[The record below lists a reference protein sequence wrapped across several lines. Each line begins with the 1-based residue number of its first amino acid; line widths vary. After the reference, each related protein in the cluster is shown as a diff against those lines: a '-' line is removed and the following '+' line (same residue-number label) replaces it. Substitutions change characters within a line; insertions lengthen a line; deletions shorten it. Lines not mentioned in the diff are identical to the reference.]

1 MINAEEQIATLQQEQ
16 QVRLNQLA
24 SSDPVIQRIAGK
36 LEILQAL
43 KDASPEPE
51 LEVVTETEDD
61 KNGTLG

>member
-1 MINAEEQIATLQQEQ
+1 VIDVQEQIDKLQQEQ

-24 SSDPVIQRIAGK
+24 IADPVMQRIAGK
-36 LEILQAL
+36 LEILQGL
-43 KDASPEPE
+43 KDSQPE

>member
-1 MINAEEQIATLQQEQ
+1 MINAEEQIAVLQKEQ

-24 SSDPVIQRIAGK
+24 SADPVWQRIAGK

-43 KDASPEPE
+43 LKDSSPE

>member
-1 MINAEEQIATLQQEQ
+1 VINAEEQIEALLQKQH
-16 QVRLNQLA
+16 VRLNEIA
-24 SSDPVIQRIAGK
+24 KADPVVQRIAGK

-43 KDASPEPE
+43 KDSSPE

>member
-1 MINAEEQIATLQQEQ
+1 MINAEEQIEALQQEQ
-16 QVRLNQLA
+16 HVRLNQLA
-24 SSDPVIQRIAGK
+24 SSDPVWQRIAGK

-43 KDASPEPE
+43 KDSSPA

>member
-1 MINAEEQIATLQQEQ
+1 VINAEEQIAALQQEQ
-16 QVRLNQLA
+16 HVRLNQLA
-24 SSDPVIQRIAGK
+24 SSDPVWQRIAGK

-43 KDASPEPE
+43 KDSSPA

>member
-1 MINAEEQIATLQQEQ
+1 MNVEEQIAALLQEQ
-16 QVRLNQLA
+16 HVRLNQLA
-24 SSDPVIQRIAGK
+24 SSDPVWQRIAGK

-43 KDASPEPE
+43 KDSSPA

>member
-1 MINAEEQIATLQQEQ
+1 MDIEEQIAALQEQ
-16 QVRLNQLA
+16 QHVRLNQLA
-24 SSDPVIQRIAGK
+24 SSDPVWQRLAGK

-43 KDASPEPE
+43 LKDSSPE

>member
-1 MINAEEQIATLQQEQ
+1 MINAEEQIEALLQEQ

-24 SSDPVIQRIAGK
+24 SSDPVWQRIAGK

-43 KDASPEPE
+43 KDSSPE

>member
-1 MINAEEQIATLQQEQ
+1 MINTEEQIAALQQEQ

-24 SSDPVIQRIAGK
+24 SADPVIQRIAGK

-43 KDASPEPE
+43 KDSSPE

>member
-1 MINAEEQIATLQQEQ
+1 MINAEEQIAVLQKEQ

-24 SSDPVIQRIAGK
+24 SEDPVWQRIAGK

-43 KDASPEPE
+43 KDSSPE

>member
-1 MINAEEQIATLQQEQ
+1 MINAEEQIAALQQEQ

-24 SSDPVIQRIAGK
+24 SADPVWQRIAGK

-43 KDASPEPE
+43 KDSSPE

>member
-1 MINAEEQIATLQQEQ
+1 MINAEEQIEALLQEQ
-16 QVRLNQLA
+16 HVRLNEIA
-24 SSDPVIQRIAGK
+24 KADPVVQRIAGK

-43 KDASPEPE
+43 KDSSPE

>member
-1 MINAEEQIATLQQEQ
+1 MINAEEQIEALLQKQH
-16 QVRLNQLA
+16 VRLNEIA
-24 SSDPVIQRIAGK
+24 KADPVVQRIAGK

-43 KDASPEPE
+43 LKDNSPE

>member
-1 MINAEEQIATLQQEQ
+1 MINAEEQIAVLQKEQ

-24 SSDPVIQRIAGK
+24 SADPVWQRIAGK

-43 KDASPEPE
+43 KDSSPE

>member
-1 MINAEEQIATLQQEQ
+1 MNAEEQIAALQQEQ
-16 QVRLNQLA
+16 HVRLNQLA
-24 SSDPVIQRIAGK
+24 SADPVIQRIAGK

-43 KDASPEPE
+43 KDASPE

>member
-1 MINAEEQIATLQQEQ
+1 MINAEEQIEALLQKQH
-16 QVRLNQLA
+16 VRLNEIA
-24 SSDPVIQRIAGK
+24 KADPVVQRIAGK

-43 KDASPEPE
+43 KDSSPE

>member
-1 MINAEEQIATLQQEQ
+1 VINAEEQIEALQQEQ
-16 QVRLNQLA
+16 HVRLNQLA
-24 SSDPVIQRIAGK
+24 SSDPVWQRIAGK

-43 KDASPEPE
+43 KDSSPE

>member
-1 MINAEEQIATLQQEQ
+1 VIDVQEQIDKLQQEQ

-24 SSDPVIQRIAGK
+24 IADPVIQRIGGK
-36 LEILQAL
+36 LEVLQGL
-43 KDASPEPE
+43 KDSQPE

>member
-1 MINAEEQIATLQQEQ
+1 VINAEEQIAVLQKEQ
-16 QVRLNQLA
+16 HVRLNQLA
-24 SSDPVIQRIAGK
+24 SADPVWQRIAGK

-43 KDASPEPE
+43 KDSSPE

>member
-1 MINAEEQIATLQQEQ
+1 VINAEEQIEALLQEQ
-16 QVRLNQLA
+16 HVRLNEIA
-24 SSDPVIQRIAGK
+24 KADPVVQRIAGK

-43 KDASPEPE
+43 KDSSPE

>member
-1 MINAEEQIATLQQEQ
+1 MIDVQEQIDKLQQEQ

-24 SSDPVIQRIAGK
+24 IADPVMQRIAGK
-36 LEILQAL
+36 LEILQEL
-43 KDASPEPE
+43 KDSQPE

>member
-1 MINAEEQIATLQQEQ
+1 MINTEEQIAALQKEQ
-16 QVRLNQLA
+16 HVRLNQLA
-24 SSDPVIQRIAGK
+24 SADPVIQRIAGK

-43 KDASPEPE
+43 LKDNSPE

>member
-1 MINAEEQIATLQQEQ
+1 MINAEEQIAALQKEQ

-24 SSDPVIQRIAGK
+24 SADPVWQRIAGK

-43 KDASPEPE
+43 KDSSPE

>member
-43 KDASPEPE
+43 KDSSPE
-51 LEVVTETEDD
+51 LEVVTETEDE

>member
-1 MINAEEQIATLQQEQ
+1 MIDVQEQIDKLQQEQ

-24 SSDPVIQRIAGK
+24 IADPVMQRIAGK
-36 LEILQAL
+36 LEILQGL
-43 KDASPEPE
+43 KDSSPE

>member
-1 MINAEEQIATLQQEQ
+1 VNVEEQIAALQQEQ
-16 QVRLNQLA
+16 HVRLNQLA
-24 SSDPVIQRIAGK
+24 SSDPVWQRIAGK

-43 KDASPEPE
+43 KDSSPA

>member
-1 MINAEEQIATLQQEQ
+1 MNVEEQIAALQQEQ
-16 QVRLNQLA
+16 HVRLNQLA
-24 SSDPVIQRIAGK
+24 SSDPVWQRIAGK

-43 KDASPEPE
+43 KDSSPA

>member
-1 MINAEEQIATLQQEQ
+1 MINAEEQIAALQEQ
-16 QVRLNQLA
+16 QHVRLNQLA
-24 SSDPVIQRIAGK
+24 SSDPVWQRIAGK

-43 KDASPEPE
+43 KDSSPE

>member
-1 MINAEEQIATLQQEQ
+1 VINAEEQIETLLQEQ

-24 SSDPVIQRIAGK
+24 SADPVWQRIAGK

-43 KDASPEPE
+43 KDSSPE

>member
-1 MINAEEQIATLQQEQ
+1 MINAEEQIETLLQKQH
-16 QVRLNQLA
+16 VRLNEIA
-24 SSDPVIQRIAGK
+24 KADPVVQRIAGK

-43 KDASPEPE
+43 KDSSPE

>member
-1 MINAEEQIATLQQEQ
+1 VINAEEQIEALLQEQ
-16 QVRLNQLA
+16 HVRLNQLA
-24 SSDPVIQRIAGK
+24 SSDPVWQRIAGK

-43 KDASPEPE
+43 KDSSPE

>member
-1 MINAEEQIATLQQEQ
+1 MINAEEQIAVLQKEQ
-16 QVRLNQLA
+16 QARLNQLA
-24 SSDPVIQRIAGK
+24 SADPVWQRIAGK

-43 KDASPEPE
+43 KDSSPE

>member
-1 MINAEEQIATLQQEQ
+1 MIDLQKQIDKLQQEQ

-24 SSDPVIQRIAGK
+24 IADPVMQRIAGK
-36 LEILQAL
+36 LEILQGL
-43 KDASPEPE
+43 KDSQPE

>member
-1 MINAEEQIATLQQEQ
+1 MINAEEQIAVLQKEQ
-16 QVRLNQLA
+16 HVRLNQLA
-24 SSDPVIQRIAGK
+24 SADPVWQRIAGK

-43 KDASPEPE
+43 KDSSPE